1 MTASEAAPTPWE
13 IWHARFNFDDHG
25 CKFHPVLVLARTQ
38 DGLLGS
44 MRPIRARMAG
54 DLTAHHRRTTPN
66 QASDMRLGQTRFQP
80 CHDRRT
86 ILNTKHP
93 TTPHN
98 QPPISIIAT
107 RKLLTPY
114 DATVLLINIVFQK
127 WINQSHPL

>member
-1 MTASEAAPTPWE
+1 MTASEAAPAPWE
-13 IWHARFNFDDHG
+13 IWHARFNFDDHD
-25 CKFHPVLVLARTQ
+25 CKFRPVLVLARTQ

-44 MRPIRARMAG
+44 MRPIWARMAG

-80 CHDRRT
+80 RHDRRT

-98 QPPISIIAT
+98 QLSSPGFCGGLFRPLSF
-107 RKLLTPY
+107 
-114 DATVLLINIVFQK
+114 VLLCVCF
-127 WINQSHPL
+127 LLVAV

>member
-1 MTASEAAPTPWE
+1 MTASEGAHVPWE
-13 IWHARFNFDDHG
+13 IWHARFNFDDRG
-25 CKFHPVLVLARTQ
+25 YKFRPVLVLAHTQ

-44 MRPIRARMAG
+44 IRPIRACMAG

-66 QASDMRLGQTRFQP
+66 QTSDTRLGQTRTQP
-80 CHDRRT
+80 RHDRRT

-93 TTPHN
+93 ATPHD

-114 DATVLLINIVFQK
+114 NTARFRYY
-127 WINQSHPL
+127 

>member
-1 MTASEAAPTPWE
+1 MESRGSQEIGITASEAAPAPWE
-13 IWHARFNFDDHG
+13 IWLARFNFDDHG
-25 CKFHPVLVLARTQ
+25 YKFRPVLVLACSP
-38 DGLLGS
+38 DGILGP
-44 MRPIRARMAG
+44 MRLIRALTAD

-66 QASDMRLGQTRFQP
+66 QTSDTRLGQTHTQP
-80 CHDRRT
+80 RHDLRT

-114 DATVLLINIVFQK
+114 ETTRFY
-127 WINQSHPL
+127 

>member
-1 MTASEAAPTPWE
+1 MTTSEAAPAPWE
-13 IWHARFNFDDHG
+13 IWHASFNFDDHD
-25 CKFHPVLVLARTQ
+25 CKFRPVLVLTRTQ

-54 DLTAHHRRTTPN
+54 DLTEHHRRTTPN

-80 CHDRRT
+80 RHDRHT

-93 TTPHN
+93 TTPHK

-127 WINQSHPL
+127 WINQSHPF

>member
-1 MTASEAAPTPWE
+1 MTASEGAHVPWE
-13 IWHARFNFDDHG
+13 IWHARFNFDDRG
-25 CKFHPVLVLARTQ
+25 YKFRPVLVLAHTQ

-44 MRPIRARMAG
+44 IRSIRACMAG

-66 QASDMRLGQTRFQP
+66 QTSDTCLGQTRTQP
-80 CHDRRT
+80 RHDLRT

-114 DATVLLINIVFQK
+114 DITRFY
-127 WINQSHPL
+127 

>member
-1 MTASEAAPTPWE
+1 MESRGSRETGMTASEAAPAPWE
-13 IWHARFNFDDHG
+13 IWHARFNFDGHG
-25 CKFHPVLVLARTQ
+25 YKFRPALVLARTQ

-44 MRPIRARMAG
+44 IRPIRARMAD

-66 QASDMRLGQTRFQP
+66 QASDTRLRQTRLQP

-86 ILNTKHP
+86 ALDTKHP
-93 TTPHN
+93 TTTHN

-114 DATVLLINIVFQK
+114 ETTNLIIQV
-127 WINQSHPL
+127 